1 MALQALVQLR
11 PRDARVAALDVR
23 RFGGALLVLAA
34 EFRLH
39 AHVHTRVVYL
49 EGEEV
54 VAGDGAAAERA
65 VWVLRGR
72 VGPRRGLGGE
82 D

>member
-1 MALQALVQLR
+1 
-11 PRDARVAALDVR
+11 
-23 RFGGALLVLAA
+23 VLAA

-72 VGPRRGLGGE
+72 VGSRKGLGGE